1 VRSVLGRSILASVAA
16 LACSCAAAAATAAT
30 ASAATPVPG
39 LVTVRIEGSTQTL
52 LAPTVV
58 TTQAAAFHPANDP
71 DPSHTCPGTSA
82 ARALELATGATWSG
96 TYFASFGDYDVTSI
110 LGELHPNS
118 PTDGGFWE
126 FWVDN
131 APATVGICQQ
141 QLNPGDQIL
150 FFPQCFGTSGCPAGY
165 VPPAVLALSAPTA
178 VQSGTPFT
186 ASVVSYPNAGGA
198 GKALV
203 GANISGDGVN
213 AATGAGGLATL
224 TLTTPGSYLLSA
236 TAANS
241 VRTESVIC
249 VHNGNDGNCG
259 TPKLTGP
266 GSQPPTVSPPT
277 TPPNGGPLVACA
289 LGASAVAAAGCP
301 PLPVLDTTAPIARLQ
316 IPEGRHYGHG
326 KGPRELNGTVSADP
340 SGIKSIR
347 LRLTRRN
354 KGVCQVFSPRKAT
367 LVDGPCAIADAP
379 WFTVGPPS
387 PFSYLLKKRLP
398 AGRYVLD
405 VQATDGAG
413 NVQPTQ
419 VPGRSEIVFR
429 VG

>member
-1 VRSVLGRSILASVAA
+1 VRV
-16 LACSCAAAAATAAT
+16 
-30 ASAATPVPG
+30 
-39 LVTVRIEGSTQTL
+39 EGSSQTL

-58 TTQAAAFHPANDP
+58 ATQAAAFHPANDP
-71 DPSHTCPGTSA
+71 TAANTCSGTSA
-82 ARALELATGATWSG
+82 ARALEVATGATWTG
-96 TYFASFGDYDVTSI
+96 TYFSSFGDYEVNSI
-110 LGELHPNS
+110 LGELHPAS
-118 PTDGGFWE
+118 PTDGSFWE
-126 FWVDN
+126 FWIDD

-150 FFPQCFGTSGCPAGY
+150 FFPQCFGASGCPAGY
-165 VPPAVLALSAPTA
+165 LPPDVLGLSAPST
-178 VQSGTPFT
+178 VQSGAAFT
-186 ASVVSYPNAGGA
+186 ASVVSYPNAGGSA
-198 GKALV
+198 KALV
-203 GANISGDGVN
+203 GASISGDGVSV
-213 AATGAGGLATL
+213 ATGAGGQATL
-224 TLTTPGSYLLSA
+224 TLTTPGSYLLTA

-259 TPKLTGP
+259 TPKSGG
-266 GSQPPTVSPPT
+266 GSQPPPV
-277 TPPNGGPLVACA
+277 TPPAPPNTGGLVSCA
-289 LGASAVAAAGCP
+289 AASLAGASSGCP
-301 PLPVLDTTAPIARLQ
+301 GFAMTDTTAPVARLQ

-326 KGPRELNGTVSADP
+326 KGPRELNGSVGADP

-354 KGVCQVFSPRKAT
+354 NGVCQVFSPGKAN
-367 LVDGPCAIADAP
+367 LVDGPCAIADAQ

-413 NVQPTQ
+413 NVARTQ